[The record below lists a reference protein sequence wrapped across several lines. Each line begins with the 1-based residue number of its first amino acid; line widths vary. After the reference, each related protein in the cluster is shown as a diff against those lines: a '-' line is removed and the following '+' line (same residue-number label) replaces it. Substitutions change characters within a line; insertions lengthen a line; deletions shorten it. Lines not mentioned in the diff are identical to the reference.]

1 MIKSELKKITLKE
14 IIFQIV
20 LNVIVFVF
28 FAFDRR
34 HPEIELFKI
43 YFYLNYAIP
52 ALIINY
58 VLLPKYL
65 YKGKHIGF
73 ILYSLVLI
81 GIIIFIEEAVLE
93 QIYYPDTR
101 GRKFLGIFHNLMG
114 TMPTLTVLVG
124 FKFAWD
130 ALTNRKKMEELKS
143 SAKESELQFLKSQI
157 NPHFLFNNLNNLYA
171 YAVEQSP
178 KTPEIILELSA
189 VLRYMLYDCKAD
201 FVSLENEIKQI
212 KSYISLSEL
221 QIEDRGKVI
230 FKTNNISNT
239 KCIAPLILIVFI
251 ENAFKHSSSS
261 QSDAIE
267 IDIVLEELENG
278 TLKFHCKNTYR
289 NQSNITSLDG
299 GIGLENVQKRLE
311 LLYPNAHDLKI
322 ETIDNEYFFVDLT
335 IDLNK
340 TTSK

>member
-1 MIKSELKKITLKE
+1 MIMSNFKKITLKE
-14 IIFQIV
+14 IIFQIA
-20 LNVIVFVF
+20 LNLIVFIF

-58 VLLPKYL
+58 ILLPKFL
-65 YKGKHIGF
+65 YKGKYFGF
-73 ILYSLVLI
+73 IFYVLVLI

-101 GRKFLGIFHNLMG
+101 GRKFLGVFRNLLG
-114 TMPTLTVLVG
+114 SVPTLTVLVS

-130 ALTNRKKMEELKS
+130 LLRNQKQIEKLKS
-143 SAKESELQFLKSQI
+143 AAKESELQFLKSQI
-157 NPHFLFNNLNNLYA
+157 NPHFLFNNLNNVYA

-201 FVSLENEIKQI
+201 YVSLENEIKQI

-221 QIEDRGKVI
+221 QIEDRGKVT
-230 FKTNNISNT
+230 FKTKNISNT
-239 KCIAPLILIVFI
+239 KRIAPLILIVFI

-261 QSDAIE
+261 QSDEIE
-267 IDIVLEELENG
+267 IEILLEELENG
-278 TLKFHCKNTYR
+278 TLKFQCKNTYR
-289 NQSNITSLDG
+289 NQSNTSSLSS
-299 GIGLENVQKRLE
+299 GIGLENVQKRLL

-322 ETIDNEYFFVDLT
+322 TTIDNEYFIVDLI

-340 TTSK
+340 TNSK

>member
-1 MIKSELKKITLKE
+1 MIKSGFKKISLKE

-221 QIEDRGKVI
+221 QIEDRGKVT

-261 QSDAIE
+261 QSDKIE

-278 TLKFHCKNTYR
+278 TLKFKCKNTYR
-289 NQSNITSLDG
+289 NQSNIISLDG

-322 ETIDNEYFFVDLT
+322 ETIDNECFLVDLT

>member
-1 MIKSELKKITLKE
+1 MINSELKKITFKE
-14 IIFQIV
+14 ILFQIV
-20 LNVIVFVF
+20 LNVIVFIF
-28 FAFDRR
+28 FAFDKRQ
-34 HPEIELFKI
+34 PEIELFKI

-58 VLLPKYL
+58 ILLPKFL
-65 YKGKHIGF
+65 YNRKYIGF
-73 ILYSLVLI
+73 VLYSLVLV
-81 GIIIFIEEAVLE
+81 GIIIFIEEAILE
-93 QIYYPDTR
+93 KIYYPDTR

-124 FKFAWD
+124 FKFGWD
-130 ALTNRKKMEELKS
+130 ALTNRRKVEELKS
-143 SAKESELQFLKSQI
+143 TAKESELQFLKSQI

-171 YAVEQSP
+171 HAVEQSP
-178 KTPEIILELSA
+178 KTPDIILELSA

-221 QIEDRGKVI
+221 QIEDRGKVT
-230 FKTNNISNT
+230 FTTKNISNT
-239 KCIAPLILIVFI
+239 KFIAPLILIVFI

-261 QSDAIE
+261 QSEDIE

-278 TLKFHCKNTYR
+278 TLKFSCKNTYR
-289 NQSNITSLDG
+289 NQSNISNVKG
-299 GIGLENVQKRLE
+299 GIGLTNVEKRLE
-311 LLYPNAHDLKI
+311 LLYPNAHELKI
-322 ETIDNEYFFVDLT
+322 KTIKNENFTVELT

-340 TTSK
+340 TTST